1 MARSNMM
8 EIEKEME
15 MLLKL
20 QNVDYDL
27 GELERSKDYLPE
39 MINNLEREI
48 EDTQKALEDSESKL
62 KEENLRHSKLDIDL
76 ATLNQELAKLHKQ
89 MMAIKTNKEYDA
101 LTNEIAHRKVRIS
114 EVEEEI
120 LKILTHMDD
129 LKEKIKEYKQK
140 LEETGKTNTDQ
151 LAHLREELGSIEDK
165 IKIKEGDRKNITVR
179 IDKRL
184 LAIYE
189 RVKRGRGNQVVVGI
203 KKRACGACYKGIPPQ
218 IIQEIRKGERIY
230 TCDNCGRI
238 LIWTDESV

>member
-1 MARSNMM
+1 M

-39 MINNLEREI
+39 MINNLETEI
-48 EDTQKALEDSESKL
+48 EDTKRGLENSESEL
-62 KEENLRHSKLDIDL
+62 KEENLRHSRLDMEL
-76 ATLNQELAKLHKQ
+76 ATLNQELAKFQKQ

-101 LTNEIAHRKVRIS
+101 LTNEIANRKRRIS
-114 EVEEEI
+114 DVEEEI

-129 LKEKIKEYKQK
+129 LKENIKEYKQK
-140 LEETGKTNTDQ
+140 LEDIETTNTDQ
-151 LAHLREELGSIEDK
+151 LTHLREELNSIEDK

-184 LAIYE
+184 LATYE

-218 IIQEIRKGERIY
+218 IIQEIRKAERIY

-238 LIWTDESV
+238 LIWSDESG

>member
-1 MARSNMM
+1 M

-39 MINNLEREI
+39 MINNLETEI
-48 EDTQKALEDSESKL
+48 EDTRRGLENSESEL
-62 KEENLRHSKLDIDL
+62 KEENLRHSRLDMEL
-76 ATLNQELAKLHKQ
+76 ATLNQELAKFQKQ

-101 LTNEIAHRKVRIS
+101 LTNEIANRKRRIS
-114 EVEEEI
+114 DVEEEI

-129 LKEKIKEYKQK
+129 LKENIKEYKQK
-140 LEETGKTNTDQ
+140 LEEIETTNTDQ
-151 LAHLREELGSIEDK
+151 LTHLKEELNSIEDK

-184 LAIYE
+184 LATYE

-238 LIWTDESV
+238 LIWSDESG